1 MASLCHYIVRGARAV
16 VHAIEDLLDDIA
28 DDTLV
33 QRGLEADLGL
43 PQGALD
49 RKKVKPPP
57 ITGVEEYVKA
67 VDADA
72 EKLAVAIDSIKA
84 YAKFWTDVFD
94 AAETEDPSI
103 VASEAL
109 YRMFE
114 WATVDLM
121 KFEHPNF
128 YAWMRLLR
136 IFTYDVRTAFEE
148 TLRARV
154 GGGHL
159 HARTSGR
166 RSGRATSTSGSTRR
180 PTSCSPTR
188 PTRT

>member
-1 MASLCHYIVRGARAV
+1 MAHLCHYIVRAALAV

-43 PQGALD
+43 PEGSLD
-49 RKKVKPPP
+49 RKKLPPP
-57 ITGVEEYVKA
+57 PSTDPIQQYVTA

-94 AAETEDPSI
+94 AAETEDPSV

-109 YRMFE
+109 YRLFE
-114 WATVDLM
+114 YATVDLM
-121 KFEHPNF
+121 KFEHPSA
-128 YAWMRLLR
+128 YAVLRLLR
-136 IFTYDVRTAFEE
+136 VFTYDVRTAVTETFAPESAAGIFTEE
-148 TLRARV
+148 YWKTV
-154 GGGHL
+154 E
-159 HARTSGR
+159 
-166 RSGRATSTSGSTRR
+166 RSYLNFRLDQA
-180 PTSCSPTR
+180 PD
-188 PTRT
+188 